1 MICLKSWCRHAEA
14 DHTVE
19 GGFDWCRRCA
29 RGLTIQR
36 AHCAHFFERHSA
48 NFQSCSQPFSDPG
61 RKDSPS
67 EAPKAA
73 GAPLYGIVQVVGAS
87 LDAQEALEALL
98 TLIEDAFQQGAI
110 SYQDPEEVG
119 KRAPPGAGNRLV
131 EKAIELRRVYP

>member
-36 AHCAHFFERHSA
+36 AHCAHPFEP
-48 NFQSCSQPFSDPG
+48 QPFSDPG

-98 TLIEDAFQQGAI
+98 TLIEDAGRNGAI
-110 SYQDPEEVG
+110 DSSRMTGQ
-119 KRAPPGAGNRLV
+119 ALV
-131 EKAIELRRVYP
+131 ERAIELRRVYP